1 MCFGDRQAANVAG
14 ALRFV
19 QGLAHWRTTA
29 QQSEIAAA
37 INGPTCCSLEA
48 KQFNDFS
55 RAGVGVCVSGR
66 GAPASEAKALGPQLR
81 ALFFLASIAMLNC
94 QSHCV
99 AGMTLRLRDKKL
111 GLAALVSTAITLPR
125 GSPT

>member
-1 MCFGDRQAANVAG
+1 MCFGERQAANVVG

-66 GAPASEAKALGPQLR
+66 GAPASRHRVGWR
-81 ALFFLASIAMLNC
+81 
-94 QSHCV
+94 
-99 AGMTLRLRDKKL
+99 
-111 GLAALVSTAITLPR
+111 VSATTNNRSNDGFPLPR
-125 GSPT
+125 HLRIN